1 MGEKGIEPL
10 AVDRLPARLR
20 PAALKGV
27 AESVV
32 GDFLV
37 FELPPNLFENAVVGV
52 QSHVVVPDPLV
63 FVQRDVVHDWL
74 AVSCVAQTE
83 HPVCGLVKR
92 SPLGP
97 R

>member
-32 GDFLV
+32 GDILV
-37 FELPPNLFENAVVGV
+37 FKLSPNLLE
-52 QSHVVVPDPLV
+52 
-63 FVQRDVVHDWL
+63 
-74 AVSCVAQTE
+74 
-83 HPVCGLVKR
+83 
-92 SPLGP
+92 
-97 R
+97 